1 MNAATK
7 KKLRLLPVVLA
18 LLVSVAVWWNL
29 FASDQTVLVFTTGS
43 DKGVYHHLATE
54 LKNVIEANHPDV
66 IIRLRTS
73 AGSNENIARLDT
85 GEAQLGVAQND
96 VDGGKSVRSITGL
109 HPEVLH
115 LICRTDAGIH
125 CLSDLSGHRIGIG
138 PAGSG
143 TEQFISKVLLFAKVK
158 TKADET
164 MRAPFG
170 AMLTE
175 LRAGNLD
182 AAFFLTG
189 LGADIITNALSDD
202 RLVLA
207 PIQMEDS
214 DNGEAEAIS
223 RKFTDGFRV
232 HHPNVVP
239 QTIPL
244 MVYDGRPTS
253 PVASMSVDAVL
264 VCQKDLDTDLV
275 NRITRTL
282 FEQRAV
288 LSQNEPIFSHLDE
301 QTSQSQLQFPLHQGA
316 ENYYRR
322 KEPGFLAQN
331 AELMGFIVTMGL
343 LGWSIVIWA
352 QRWYLQNRKNRI
364 DLYYQAI
371 DDVIRRLHDG
381 TDLKELDE
389 IESELMKIQR
399 RASEELVQEELSADE
414 TFIIYQNML
423 NDCRSTVLRMREKIQ
438 RPSATGI

>member
-1 MNAATK
+1 MHAATI
-7 KKLRLLPVVLA
+7 KKLRFLPVAFA
-18 LLVSVAVWWNL
+18 LLVSVVVWWNL
-29 FASDQTVLVFTTGS
+29 SASDQTVLVFTTGS
-43 DKGVYHHLATE
+43 DKGVYHRLATE

-73 AGSNENIARLDT
+73 AGSNENIARLDR
-85 GEAQLGVAQND
+85 GEADLGLAQND
-96 VDGGKSVRSITGL
+96 VDGGKSVRSVAGL

-115 LICRTDAGIH
+115 LICRTAADIH
-125 CLSDLSGHRIGIG
+125 CLSDLSGRRIGIG

-143 TEQFISKVLLFAKVK
+143 TEQFINKLLRFANVE
-158 TKADET
+158 TKAGET

-170 AMLTE
+170 EMLTE
-175 LRAGNLD
+175 LCAGNLD

-189 LGADIITNALSDD
+189 LGADVITNALSDD
-202 RLVLA
+202 RLTLA
-207 PIQMEDS
+207 PIQMEAT

-232 HHPNVVP
+232 HHPNVLP

-244 MVYDGRPTS
+244 MAYDGQPTS

-264 VCQKDLDTDLV
+264 VCQKDMDTDLV
-275 NRITRTL
+275 ERITRTL

-288 LSQNEPIFSHLDE
+288 LSQTEPIFSHLDE

-331 AELMGFIVTMGL
+331 AELMGFIVTIGL
-343 LGWSIVIWA
+343 LGWSIAIWA

-364 DLYYQAI
+364 DLYYQDI
-371 DDVIRRLHDG
+371 DDIIRRLHDG

-389 IESELMKIQR
+389 IETELMKIQR

-423 NDCRSTVLRMREKIQ
+423 NDCRSTVLRMRKKIQ
-438 RPSATGI
+438 RTSATGT

>member
-1 MNAATK
+1 M
-7 KKLRLLPVVLA
+7 KKLRFLPFALA
-18 LLVSVAVWWNL
+18 LLVSVVIWWNL
-29 FASDQTVLVFTTGS
+29 FESDQTVLVFTTGS
-43 DKGVYHHLATE
+43 DKGVYHRLATE

-66 IIRLRTS
+66 IIQLQTS
-73 AGSNENIARLDT
+73 AGSNENIARLDR
-85 GEAQLGVAQND
+85 GEAKLALAQND
-96 VDGGKSVRSITGL
+96 VDGGKSVRSVAGL

-115 LICRTDAGIH
+115 LICRTDADIH

-138 PAGSG
+138 PTGSG
-143 TEQFISKVLLFAKVK
+143 TEQFSNKLLLFANVETKVNK
-158 TKADET
+158 TT
-164 MRAPFG
+164 RAPFG
-170 AMLTE
+170 KMLTE

-202 RLVLA
+202 RLTLA
-207 PIQMEDS
+207 PIQMEAT

-223 RKFTDGFRV
+223 RKFTAGFRV
-232 HHPNVVP
+232 HHPNVAP

-244 MVYDGRPTS
+244 MAYDGRPRS

-264 VCQKDLDTDLV
+264 VCRKDVPTNLV
-275 NRITRTL
+275 ERITRTL

-288 LSQNEPIFSHLDE
+288 LSQNEPIFSELDE

-316 ENYYRR
+316 ENYYHR

-331 AELMGFIVTMGL
+331 AETMGFIVTIGL

-352 QRWYLQNRKNRI
+352 QRWYVQSRKNRI

-371 DDVIRRLHDG
+371 DDVIRRSHDG
-381 TDLKELDE
+381 TDHKELDE

-414 TFIIYQNML
+414 TFVIYQNML
-423 NDCRSTVLRMREKIQ
+423 NDCRATVQRMREKLPG
-438 RPSATGI
+438 PSTTGT